1 MSSAHQT
8 VTLLAT
14 VTWARVSRQERIQEA
29 QLSLT
34 NRVMLVCKVVEVWQ
48 DFLASAGCLVPR
60 PQELEMAAAAAV
72 AGSP

>member
-1 MSSAHQT
+1 M
-8 VTLLAT
+8 
-14 VTWARVSRQERIQEA
+14 SRQERIQEA

-34 NRVMLVCKVVEVWQ
+34 NRVMLVCKVAEVWQ

-60 PQELEMAAAAAV
+60 PQELEMAAAAAAAA